1 MLFGSCH
8 LILTLFVSST
18 NYFQIVRWQCCL
30 GWLLVKEKEEEEEE
44 TKNNMKKKTEKSLT
58 D

>member
-30 GWLLVKEKEEEEEE
+30 GWLLVKEKEEEEE
-44 TKNNMKKKTEKSLT
+44 TKKNMKEKRKKNV
-58 D
+58 